1 MKDKKH
7 VKYTKYKK
15 FRHSTESK
23 RKNMVGNNPEVE
35 RRKAISAALSPT
47 YFSNS
52 TSSAGQVLLTYT
64 PKNEK

>member
-15 FRHSTESK
+15 FRHTTESK

-35 RRKAISAALSPT
+35 KRKALVAALNPSYT
-47 YFSNS
+47 SSS
-52 TSSAGQVLLTYT
+52 TLSAGQSFVYT